1 MGGSGQFT
9 PPYYDAQDMILAED
23 GNNDERRSP
32 TGGEVFG
39 TEQEVSI
46 EVVEIIAD
54 SVIKKVES
62 GRSLSR
68 SWGGCCIYRLHEKFH
83 KMSESY
89 VPEVVSIGP
98 FHCKK
103 ENLKSTEE
111 CKLLYMHDLLCR
123 TAEKKYK
130 DVTEINND
138 DVNKSEEIEDVRIP
152 SNEKREKIEEL
163 VRKYSPSGTATSN
176 RWLIPLMYC
185 VEAIKKIKSK
195 ACECYSEPIMLKNEE
210 FVEMMVIDGLFI
222 IELLQRCAMKR
233 KNNVKDD
240 PLLGK
245 LWVLSS
251 LTRDLLLLENQ
262 LPMIVLRC
270 LFNLTSLED
279 ELEGK
284 SLNMLVLGF
293 FNHLMP
299 KDKEVLLMQSIKH
312 NHESKHLLNLIAK
325 TFHPPP
331 VAKKAQSRWKFLQI
345 ATKMKPAKPIN
356 SIKPDNSSWN
366 LFSRSVRAKLNQAG
380 FSKFIRGSFT
390 SATHSS
396 RPLADVENTAY
407 ASSWKYIPN
416 ATELKRAGVKFRKGS
431 TEGSVLNIE
440 FNDGVLVIPPIKIQD
455 KTDLLFRNIIA
466 YEQCSDGRHM
476 YMTSY
481 AFLMDS
487 LIDSAQDVEML
498 RNKGI
503 ITNILGSDED
513 VANLFNKLCCELI
526 IDNFYYSRLRDQV
539 NDYYKK
545 RRHFWKGIVK
555 RDYCNNPCQVLSL
568 VAGFFLIVLTFTGA
582 VFAILSFFVHK
593 S

>member
-23 GNNDERRSP
+23 GNNDQRRSP
-32 TGGEVFG
+32 TGGEVIG

-46 EVVEIIAD
+46 EVVEMIAD
-54 SVIKKVES
+54 SVIKRLRAADLFHAP
-62 GRSLSR
+62 G
-68 SWGGCCIYRLHEKFH
+68 GGCCIYRLHDKFH

-89 VPEVVSIGP
+89 VPE
-98 FHCKK
+98 K

-130 DVTEINND
+130 DVIEINND

-163 VRKYSPSGTATSN
+163 VRKYSLSGTATSN

-185 VEAIKKIKSK
+185 VEAIKKIKPK
-195 ACECYSEPIMLKNEE
+195 VCECYSEPIMLKNEE

-262 LPMIVLRC
+262 LPMFVLRC

-299 KDKEVLLMQSIKH
+299 RDKEVLLMQSIKH

-331 VAKKAQSRWKFLQI
+331 
-345 ATKMKPAKPIN
+345 MKPKMPIN
-356 SIKPDNSSWN
+356 SVKADN
-366 LFSRSVRAKLNQAG
+366 LFSRGVWAKLNQAG

-431 TEGSVLNIE
+431 TDGSVLNIE

-526 IDNFYYSRLRDQV
+526 IDNFYYSRLRDHV

>member
-9 PPYYDAQDMILAED
+9 PPYYDAEDMILGED
-23 GNNDERRSP
+23 GNTDQHSRNP
-32 TGGEVFG
+32 TGSEAIG

-46 EVVEIIAD
+46 EVVEVIA
-54 SVIKKVES
+54 SSLIEKVES
-62 GRSLSR
+62 SRSLSR
-68 SWGGCCIYRLHEKFH
+68 YWGGCCIYRLHEKFH
-83 KMSESY
+83 KMSEAY

-138 DVNKSEEIEDVRIP
+138 IDFITEEIQEVKASCIQ
-152 SNEKREKIEEL
+152 KREKIEEL
-163 VRKYSPSGTATSN
+163 VSKCSTSETITSN

-185 VEAIKKIKSK
+185 VEAIKKIMPLAS
-195 ACECYSEPIMLKNEE
+195 ECYSEPIMLNDDE

-222 IELLQRCAMKR
+222 IELLQRCAKKR
-233 KNNVKDD
+233 KNVKDD

-262 LPMIVLRC
+262 LPMVVLRC
-270 LFNLTSLED
+270 LFDLTSLED

-299 KDKEVLLMQSIKH
+299 RGREVLTMHSKRH
-312 NHESKHLLNLIAK
+312 NHESKHLLSLIAK
-325 TFHPPP
+325 TFHPPTR
-331 VAKKAQSRWKFLQI
+331 AKKAQSRWKFLQI
-345 ATKMKPAKPIN
+345 ATKMKRTASMN
-356 SIKPDNSSWN
+356 SVKADKSSWT
-366 LFSRSVRAKLNQAG
+366 LFSRSVSVKLNQAG
-380 FSKFIRGSFT
+380 FCKFIIGGSS
-390 SATHSS
+390 SAAAHSS
-396 RPLADVENTAY
+396 RPPPDVEDTA
-407 ASSWKYIPN
+407 ASSSSWKYIPN
-416 ATELKRAGVKFRKGS
+416 VTELKRAGVRFKKGS
-431 TEGSVLNIE
+431 TEGSALDIK
-440 FNDGVLVIPPIKIQD
+440 FNDGVLVIPPIIIQD
-455 KTDLLFRNIIA
+455 KTELLFRNIIA
-466 YEQCSDGRHM
+466 YEQCSEGRDM

-513 VANLFNKLCCELI
+513 VSNLFNKLCCELI
-526 IDNFYYSRLRDQV
+526 TDNFYYSHLRDQV
-539 NDYYKK
+539 NEYYK
-545 RRHFWKGIVK
+545 RRL
-555 RDYCNNPCQVLSL
+555 LSL
-568 VAGFFLIVLTFTGA
+568 VAGSLLIVLTFTGA

>member
-9 PPYYDAQDMILAED
+9 PPYYDAEDMILGED
-23 GNNDERRSP
+23 GN
-32 TGGEVFG
+32 TGAEVID
-39 TEQEVSI
+39 TEHEVSI
-46 EVVEIIAD
+46 EVVEMIAN
-54 SVIKKVES
+54 SLVKKVES

-68 SWGGCCIYRLHEKFH
+68 HRGGCCIYRLHEKFH
-83 KMSESY
+83 KMSKSY

-98 FHCKK
+98 FHCEK

-111 CKLLYMHDLLCR
+111 CKLLYMHVLLCR

-130 DVTEINND
+130 HVTEINND
-138 DVNKSEEIEDVRIP
+138 ITDVNNNEEEIEEVKIL
-152 SNEKREKIEEL
+152 SIQKREKMEEL
-163 VRKYSPSGTATSN
+163 VCKYSPSGTTITSN

-185 VEAIKKIKSK
+185 VEAIKKIEPK
-195 ACECYSEPIMLKNEE
+195 ACECYSEPIMLKNDE
-210 FVEMMVIDGLFI
+210 FVEMMLIDGLFI

-233 KNNVKDD
+233 KNFKDD

-251 LTRDLLLLENQ
+251 LTRDLLLIENQ
-262 LPMIVLRC
+262 LPMVVLSC

-299 KDKEVLLMQSIKH
+299 KHKEVLMMHSKKH
-312 NHESKHLLNLIAK
+312 IHESKHLLNLIAK
-325 TFHPPP
+325 TFHPPTR
-331 VAKKAQSRWKFLQI
+331 AKKTHYRWKFLQI
-345 ATKMKPAKPIN
+345 ATKMNHKMPIN
-356 SIKPDNSSWN
+356 SAKADNSSWN
-366 LFSRSVRAKLNQAG
+366 LFSRGVWAKLNQAG
-380 FSKFIRGSFT
+380 FSKFIIGGST

-396 RPLADVENTAY
+396 RPPADVENTAY
-407 ASSWKYIPN
+407 ASSWKYIPSV
-416 ATELKRAGVKFRKGS
+416 TELKRAGVRFKKGS
-431 TEGSVLNIE
+431 TEGSVLDIK
-440 FNDGVLVIPPIKIQD
+440 FNDGVLVIPPIIIQD

-466 YEQCSDGRHM
+466 YEQCSDGRDM

-513 VANLFNKLCCELI
+513 VSNLFNKLCCELI
-526 IDNFYYSRLRDQV
+526 IDNFYYFQLRDQV
-539 NDYYKK
+539 NDYYKR
-545 RRHFWKGIVK
+545 RRHFWKAIVK

-568 VAGFFLIVLTFTGA
+568 VAGFLLIVLTFTGA